1 MADTRSKLDFGKAK
15 EVAQKVM
22 GDVGAVMHGMLSFIG
37 DRVGLFKAMMD
48 AGALTVDQLAARSGL
63 NTRYVREWLSA
74 MAAAGYVEYDAGAQT
89 YLLTPEYAAALADE
103 DSPFFIGSYF
113 QMAQAAAMVAPEVA
127 QAFRSGAGVLQA
139 QYPAGFFEAAERNSN
154 TRYKHKLLRK
164 WIPAMPQV
172 VEVLQGGG
180 TAADIGCGGGRAA
193 IMIAQAFPKARVTG
207 FDIHAASIERARR
220 NAEAAGVRGRVS
232 FELTNGTQ
240 LPQRAFDFAATFDV
254 VHDAVDPVGLMDAI
268 RRSLRE
274 DGTYLVQELNLSGEL
289 SDNLR
294 PLGKMAY
301 SVSTLYCMTTSLAQG
316 GAGIGAAMGEAKA
329 RELAAAAGFS
339 RFARLPVQDDFA
351 VLYELRP

>member
-1 MADTRSKLDFGKAK
+1 MPPCKGARPGLRTRGRVTIACVEFTRAVAGNLGDGCFASLPGGRQPRHTRSRMRAIAHAAFGQNIEEMTMADTRSKLDFGKAK

-127 QAFRSGAGVLQA
+127 QAFRSGARVLQA

-220 NAEAAGVRGRVS
+220 NAEAAGVRG
-232 FELTNGTQ
+232 
-240 LPQRAFDFAATFDV
+240 
-254 VHDAVDPVGLMDAI
+254 
-268 RRSLRE
+268 
-274 DGTYLVQELNLSGEL
+274 
-289 SDNLR
+289 
-294 PLGKMAY
+294 
-301 SVSTLYCMTTSLAQG
+301 
-316 GAGIGAAMGEAKA
+316 
-329 RELAAAAGFS
+329 
-339 RFARLPVQDDFA
+339 
-351 VLYELRP
+351 